1 MHRNSLIYINSVDPH
16 PSKINNLG
24 FLQTKF
30 KPNLLNNNGFVL
42 LQLTAM
48 GVDFRFFISIF
59 GFDHLAL
66 LCCL

>member
-1 MHRNSLIYINSVDPH
+1 MHRNSLIYMNSVDPH
-16 PSKINNLG
+16 LSKINNLG

-30 KPNLLNNNGFVL
+30 TSNLLNNKGFIL

-48 GVDFRFFISIF
+48 GVVFSFFISIF
-59 GFDHLAL
+59 GFDHFAL